1 MLRHHWCFPA
11 SSQCRLRADEPADI
25 PSLTYYDSLVGSSYD
40 WQYTTTKQTNA
51 GDRAISWPRGKV
63 LGGSSAIN
71 GMYLVRPSALEVNEW
86 SSLVENGSIWN
97 WDNLF
102 VDMKKSETYTAPD
115 SAVQSVVS
123 ISVNK
128 SSHGTDG
135 PIQASYPGL

>member
-1 MLRHHWCFPA
+1 M
-11 SSQCRLRADEPADI
+11 
-25 PSLTYYDSLVGSSYD
+25 
-40 WQYTTTKQTNA
+40 
-51 GDRAISWPRGKV
+51 
-63 LGGSSAIN
+63 GGSSAIN

-102 VDMKKSETYTAPD
+102 VDMKKSETYTGPD
-115 SAVQSVVS
+115 SEVQSVVS

-135 PIQASYPGL
+135 PIHASYPGL